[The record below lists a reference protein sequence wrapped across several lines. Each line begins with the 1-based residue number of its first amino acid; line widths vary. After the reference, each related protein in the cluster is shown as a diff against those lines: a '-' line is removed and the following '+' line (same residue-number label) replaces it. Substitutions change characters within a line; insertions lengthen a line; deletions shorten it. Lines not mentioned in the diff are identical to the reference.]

1 MIIQSTSQL
10 WITAAFFLNRDYI
23 ARVLC
28 INKDI
33 PDSGCNGACQLKKE
47 IEKDKEKQ
55 DKSGIDNKVKEILV
69 YYPST
74 LPTTTFI
81 AIDWSEKTYN
91 NAYFTSFLPEGFI
104 HNIFHPPIFTA

>member
-1 MIIQSTSQL
+1 MIQSTSQL
-10 WITAAFFLNRDYI
+10 WITASFFLNRDYI

-74 LPTTTFI
+74 LPTTSLV
-81 AIDWSEKTYN
+81 AIEWSEKPYN
-91 NAYFTSFLPEGFI
+91 NIYFTSFLPEGFI